1 MLYNTLRSEQ
11 DFQTYILEMRAII
24 LGMQW
29 IKMWIRFENMG
40 HTAGEAP
47 GSLTTYNYT
56 CTYTVRFESDLNT
69 TSFKT
74 DSSLN
79 YNSSLIEVWISE
91 KEGISD

>member
-1 MLYNTLRSEQ
+1 
-11 DFQTYILEMRAII
+11 MRAII

-40 HTAGEAP
+40 KWAGEAP
-47 GSLTTYNYT
+47 GLLITYNYI
-56 CTYTVRFESDLNT
+56 CNYTVRFESDFNL

-79 YNSSLIEVWISE
+79 YNSSLIQVWISE
-91 KEGISD
+91 KVNVKFIMHFVS